1 MRALARSSHVA
12 PMQPLSLICGLAVA
26 LALLPTSPGFAQAP
40 AEFYKGK
47 TIELDIGTSVGG
59 GYDAYGRML
68 ARNMGKYIPG
78 NPAIVPKNMEG
89 AGSMRLANHLYNT
102 APKDGTSF
110 GTINRGTGFEPLL
123 GNKGAQFEATR
134 FNWIGSTNNEVSVCV
149 AWHTTG
155 ITKFDDLL
163 KRELVVGATGPS
175 ADTYQFPK
183 IANAVLRTKF
193 KIVTGYPGG
202 NDVDLAMERG
212 EVEGRCGWSW
222 TSVKSL
228 HQPWL
233 DRKEINILFQM
244 GLSKH
249 RELPNIPLVIDLA
262 KTDEDRAI
270 LRLIFAR
277 QVMAW
282 PYLAP
287 PGTPSD
293 RVDALR
299 KAFMATMQDKDF
311 LAEADK
317 AGLEITPVAGED
329 IQKLVQQIYA
339 TPAAIVRK
347 AAEFLQ

>member
-1 MRALARSSHVA
+1 MGM
-12 PMQPLSLICGLAVA
+12 PSLVRGLAVA
-26 LALLPTSPGFAQAP
+26 LLMLPPTSLGFAQTP
-40 AEFYKGK
+40 VEFYKGR
-47 TIELDIGTSVGG
+47 TIELYIGTSVGG

-68 ARNMGKYIPG
+68 ARHMSKYIPG

-123 GNKGAQFEATR
+123 GNRGAQFDASK

-155 ITKFDDLL
+155 IATFDDLL

-183 IANAVLRTKF
+183 IANAVLGTRF

-233 DRKEINILFQM
+233 DRKDINILYQM

-249 RELPNIPLVIDLA
+249 RDLPGLPLIIDLA
-262 KTDEDRAI
+262 RTDEERAI

-282 PYLAP
+282 PFLAP

-299 KAFMATMQDKDF
+299 RAFLATMQDKDF

-329 IQKLVQQIYA
+329 IQKLVSQVYA
-339 TPAAIVRK
+339 TPAGIVRK

>member
-1 MRALARSSHVA
+1 MHPIRHIRGIAGALF
-12 PMQPLSLICGLAVA
+12 M
-26 LALLPTSPGFAQAP
+26 LLPTAPAFAQAP
-40 AEFYKGK
+40 TEFYKGK

-68 ARNMGKYIPG
+68 ARHMSKYIPG

-89 AGSMRLANHLYNT
+89 AGSMRLANHLYNA

-123 GNKGAQFEATR
+123 GNRGAQFDASK

-155 ITKFDDLL
+155 IATFDDLL

-183 IANAVLRTKF
+183 ITNAVLGTKF

-233 DRKEINILFQM
+233 DRKDINILYQM

-249 RELPNIPLVIDLA
+249 RDLPGIPLVIDLA
-262 KTDEDRAI
+262 KTDEERAI

-282 PYLAP
+282 PFLAP

-293 RVDALR
+293 RVNVLR

-329 IQKLVQQIYA
+329 IQKLVQQVYA
-339 TPAAIVRK
+339 TPVAIARK

>member
-1 MRALARSSHVA
+1 MQALNYIPCSAASLVVLLVA
-12 PMQPLSLICGLAVA
+12 WPA
-26 LALLPTSPGFAQAP
+26 LAQAP
-40 AEFYKGK
+40 AEFYKGR
-47 TIELDIGTSVGG
+47 TIELDIGLSVGG
-59 GYDAYGRML
+59 GYDAYARML
-68 ARNMGKYIPG
+68 ARTMGKYIPG
-78 NPAIVPKNMEG
+78 NPAIVPRNMEG

-102 APKDGTSF
+102 APKDGTTF
-110 GTINRGTGFEPLL
+110 GTINRGTPFEPLL
-123 GNKGAQFEATR
+123 GNRGAQFDGTK

-149 AWHTTG
+149 AWHTSG
-155 ITKFDDLL
+155 IATFEDA
-163 KRELVVGATGPS
+163 RRHELVVGATGPS

-183 IANAVLRTKF
+183 ITNAVLGTKF

-212 EVEGRCGWSW
+212 EVAGRCGWSW
-222 TSVKSL
+222 TSVKGL

-249 RELPNIPLVIDLA
+249 RDLTSVPLIVDLA
-262 KTDEDRAI
+262 RTEEERAI

-282 PYLAP
+282 PFLAP
-287 PGTPSD
+287 PGTPSE
-293 RVDALR
+293 RVDMLR
-299 KAFMATMQDKDF
+299 RAFMQTMQDKDF

-329 IQKLVQQIYA
+329 IQRLVQQVYD
-339 TPAAIVRK
+339 TPAEIARK
-347 AAEFLQ
+347 TAELLQ